1 MRGFGCN
8 FTAFDMK
15 VVICILENGV
25 STDCYYCDGDFS
37 GVFMYGCFSM
47 DMFNV
52 VLVICGF
59 FLIDY
64 YCSK

>member
-25 STDCYYCDGDFS
+25 SADCYYCNGDFS
-37 GVFMYGCFSM
+37 GVFMYGCFRM

-59 FLIDY
+59 FFNRLLL
-64 YCSK
+64 

>member
-25 STDCYYCDGDFS
+25 SADCYYCDGDFS
-37 GVFMYGCFSM
+37 GVFMYGCFRM

-52 VLVICGF
+52 VL
-59 FLIDY
+59 
-64 YCSK
+64 